1 MTIAAQQSSD
11 AALRRRRVVVLNA
24 DIADYSRLM
33 ADDEAATVA
42 AVRGYQALVA
52 DAVVAG
58 DGTLVNFVGDSFVAV
73 FDHARGAM
81 RTAMQVCRT
90 VKERNDALP
99 RTRQMWF
106 RIGLDA
112 GEVVVAEDG
121 RYYGE
126 PLNIAARIQAIAE
139 TGGINVTEGVYRELD
154 EPALRLIGLGSRHL
168 KNIPGTVRVYRLAGV
183 AGERTDHAVGGGRGA
198 APGVA
203 VLPVLGAEVAA
214 TRDIAQALRLEVV
227 TALTRVPGLR
237 VIDVASAASAGPSTP
252 LAVGSGAPYSLAVGV
267 ARSGDRL
274 RAYSEIVETATFNRV
289 WGQRWDGT
297 VDDVFALQDALADG
311 TARALEVELVVGE
324 PARIYRSH
332 LDDTAREAVYL
343 GRYHLLL
350 GTREGWRRAT
360 ELFAS
365 VEGPDDA
372 ETVRVSLMSF
382 VLWWGAANG
391 MSDDPS
397 GDLDRAEAFAR
408 RGVELDDDTGLSQ
421 MVLAAL
427 RLHTGGDLDM
437 ALAEARQALKRR
449 PTCDV
454 TFAVEASVQR
464 YLGAWEAATAS
475 SRRALELSLR
485 SIPWYTTVLASAYY
499 VGERY
504 HEAIDAAEQVIR
516 RTSDGDLEA
525 LAILASSQQALGLSR
540 RARATA
546 GMIIDRFPG
555 VRCDDVLRRHPFRD
569 PAVLE
574 RWRGHL
580 TAAGLP

>member
-1 MTIAAQQSSD
+1 MTTAAQHSSD

-42 AVRGYQALVA
+42 AVREYQALVA
-52 DAVVAG
+52 DAVLAG

-73 FDHARGAM
+73 FDHARAAM

-90 VKERNDALP
+90 VRERNDARP
-99 RTRQMWF
+99 RTRRMWF

-112 GEVVVAEDG
+112 GPVVVADDG

-154 EPALRLIGLGSRHL
+154 EPALRLIGLGSHRL
-168 KNIPGTVRVYRLAGV
+168 KNIPGMVRVYRLAGL
-183 AGERTDHAVGGGRGA
+183 AGERTDRAVRGGRGV

-237 VIDVASAASAGPSTP
+237 VIDVTPASAAGPSP
-252 LAVGSGAPYSLAVGV
+252 LATGSGAPYSLVIGV
-267 ARSGDRL
+267 VRSGDRL
-274 RAYSEIVETATFNRV
+274 RAYAEIVETATFNRV

-324 PARIYRSH
+324 PARIYRAH

-343 GRYHLLL
+343 GRYHMRL

-365 VEGPDDA
+365 VEGSDA
-372 ETVRVSLMSF
+372 ETVRAALMAF
-382 VLWWGAANG
+382 VLWWAAANG

-408 RGVELDDDTGLSQ
+408 RGVALDDDTGLSQ

-437 ALAEARQALKRR
+437 ALDEARQALKRR

-464 YLGAWEAATAS
+464 YIGAWEGATAS
-475 SRRALELSLR
+475 SRRALELSLQ
-485 SIPWYTTVLASAYY
+485 SVPWYTTVLASAYY

-504 HEAIDAAEQVIR
+504 HEAIDAAEQIIGR
-516 RTSDGDLEA
+516 ASDGDLET

-546 GMIIDRFPG
+546 GMIIERFPG
-555 VRCDDVLRRHPFRD
+555 VRCDDVVRGHPFRD
-569 PAVLE
+569 PEVLE